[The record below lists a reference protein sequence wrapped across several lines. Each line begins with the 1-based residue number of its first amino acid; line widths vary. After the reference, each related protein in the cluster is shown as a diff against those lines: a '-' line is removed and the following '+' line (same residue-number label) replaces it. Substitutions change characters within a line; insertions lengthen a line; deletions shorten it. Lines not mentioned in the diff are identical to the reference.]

1 MPMEKFKIKEKY
13 DINDLIRLVRVL
25 RDPAD
30 GCPWDKV
37 QTHES
42 IRKNLIEETYEA
54 ADAIDKKDKTLL
66 CEELGDVMLQVAL
79 HSEIERQSGGFD
91 IDDVATGI
99 CEKLVLRHPHIF
111 SDVVAND
118 SDTVLTNW
126 EAIKRTE
133 KSQKTGTDSVR
144 DVPLALPALARSQ
157 KVQKRAGY
165 VGFDYPNVQMAVDSM
180 HSETDELSEALRDGT
195 NVEEELGD
203 LLFSAV
209 NVARLSGLDAEQS
222 LDRACNKFVK
232 RFEIVEQLA
241 DARQIDM
248 KTADIHTLNALW
260 DEAKQTFGAD
270 ASEKMK

>member
-1 MPMEKFKIKEKY
+1 MEKFKIKEKY

-165 VGFDYPNVQMAVDSM
+165 VGFDYPNVQMAVDSL

>member
-1 MPMEKFKIKEKY
+1 MEKFKIKEKY

-66 CEELGDVMLQVAL
+66 CEELGDVMLQVVL

-126 EAIKRTE
+126 EAIKRT
-133 KSQKTGTDSVR
+133 
-144 DVPLALPALARSQ
+144 
-157 KVQKRAGY
+157 
-165 VGFDYPNVQMAVDSM
+165 
-180 HSETDELSEALRDGT
+180 
-195 NVEEELGD
+195 
-203 LLFSAV
+203 
-209 NVARLSGLDAEQS
+209 
-222 LDRACNKFVK
+222 
-232 RFEIVEQLA
+232 
-241 DARQIDM
+241 
-248 KTADIHTLNALW
+248 
-260 DEAKQTFGAD
+260 
-270 ASEKMK
+270 